1 MRRASESSL
10 SETPREAYL
19 ILAIG
24 REYFVKRE
32 IWSVT
37 AGTFR
42 QTSKDLS
49 LRGLLRSEENGRTR
63 YIYATKHGHTRVV
76 EIETNSNRGEKK
88 RKTFWRHVGQK
99 NNCVFYWRIIDAEGR
114 RRKSRGNY
122 PGDVL

>member
-1 MRRASESSL
+1 
-10 SETPREAYL
+10 L

-42 QTSKDLS
+42 QTKGPQFERPPTL
-49 LRGLLRSEENGRTR
+49 GRKWPYTPD
-63 YIYATKHGHTRVV
+63 IYATKHGHTRVV

-99 NNCVFYWRIIDAEGR
+99 NNCVFYWRIVDAEGR